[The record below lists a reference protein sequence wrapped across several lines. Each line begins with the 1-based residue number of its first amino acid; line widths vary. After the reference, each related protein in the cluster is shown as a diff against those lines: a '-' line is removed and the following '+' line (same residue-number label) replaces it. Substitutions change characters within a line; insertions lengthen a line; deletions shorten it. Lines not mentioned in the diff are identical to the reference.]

1 MYMQRKQ
8 ANRTGAMTLEA
19 GIVLP
24 VMVFLQLMLVV
35 GGMGVFRYQ
44 QVACLAREAARYT
57 SVRGSQY
64 NQTTDQASPT
74 QNEILQNAVTPLAVG
89 METTKISIQIEW
101 INGVTGDVVAWDTSK
116 KTPRTLT
123 NTSVAF
129 TNSVRVRVSYDWT
142 PGILLPGSLTL
153 T

>member
-1 MYMQRKQ
+1 
-8 ANRTGAMTLEA
+8 L
-19 GIVLP
+19 L
-24 VMVFLQLMLVV
+24 LMLVV

-64 NQTTDQASPT
+64 NQTTDKASPT
-74 QNEILQNAVTPLAVG
+74 QDQILQNAVTPLAVG
-89 METTKISIQIEW
+89 MDTTKISIQVEW

-123 NTSVAF
+123 NTSVAV

-153 T
+153 TSTSVMPMSF